1 MLKDNNLVV
10 LGIVVIAIG
19 SMVFMG
25 IDSKDIAIA
34 GVSAFAGYLSK
45 GDK

>member
-10 LGIVVIAIG
+10 LGIVVIAVCSLIVLG
-19 SMVFMG
+19 A
-25 IDSKDIAIA
+25 DSKDIAIA